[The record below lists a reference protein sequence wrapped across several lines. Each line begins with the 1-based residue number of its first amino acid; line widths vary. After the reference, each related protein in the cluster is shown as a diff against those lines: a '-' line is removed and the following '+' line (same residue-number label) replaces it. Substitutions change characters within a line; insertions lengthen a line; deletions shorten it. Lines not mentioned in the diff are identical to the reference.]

1 MKATSKGI
9 KDLLENEIFSNLIKI
24 EEVVLELNIPAEH
37 NEYTISEAIVDIEN
51 MRDILIKA
59 INDEVLDMYTF
70 QSRDHLSQHLK
81 RVRDGIGKIAHN
93 KTLSINPHTVPTFLA
108 DTQKTKEYVFTT
120 LNLDNKV
127 NGLYEYKSKIKELV
141 DVQEKYNSLLV
152 ELERADGIY
161 ENTKNEIETIR
172 VNYSESQNL
181 VDKFTQINDKFEKHI
196 AGMENTTSE
205 IHECF
210 TQVERDS
217 TEINEFVDTIHTQ
230 EVKLAKAE
238 EETNN
243 LINENKELDKKA
255 RELLGLAVGS
265 ALGKTFNERKDELK
279 KSERYWNFAT
289 FCSMGLLLI
298 AAVLVYIEL
307 YNGVAGNT
315 VAASKISLLIPVS
328 AAVWFTASNHNRERK
343 LLEEYAFKSS
353 ISLSLDSYR
362 KVLNEELSDNEKE
375 KISDFLINSIEKIYS
390 SPLENISKHS
400 PDGDKLEVTLME
412 RAAKIFR

>member
-9 KDLLENEIFSNLIKI
+9 KDILESETFSNLIKI
-24 EEVVLELNIPAEH
+24 QEIVLELNIPPEH

-59 INDEVLDMYTF
+59 TNDEILDMYTF
-70 QSRDHLSQHLK
+70 QSRQILLKYLNAMRSQIDH
-81 RVRDGIGKIAHN
+81 IAPPN
-93 KTLSINPHTVPTFLA
+93 VENSNRNVVPAFL
-108 DTQKTKEYVFTT
+108 DNTQKTKEYVFST
-120 LNLDNKV
+120 LNLDHRV
-127 NGLYEYKSKIKELV
+127 NDLYEYNSKIQKLAN
-141 DVQEKYNSLLV
+141 VQEKYNSLLV

-161 ENTKNEIETIR
+161 ENTKNKIETIR
-172 VNYSESQNL
+172 ENYSESQNL
-181 VDKFTQINDKFEKHI
+181 VDKFTQINGKFEKHI
-196 AGMENTTSE
+196 GGMENTASE

-210 TQVERDS
+210 IQVERDS
-217 TEINEFVDTIHTQ
+217 AEIEKFVDTINTQ
-230 EVKLAKAE
+230 EVRLAKAE

-243 LINENKELDKKA
+243 LINGNKKLDKKA

-279 KSERYWNFAT
+279 TSERYWNIAT

-307 YNGVAGNT
+307 YNGTAGNT

-400 PDGDKLEVTLME
+400 PDGDKVEVSLVE
-412 RAAKIFR
+412 KIVKMVR

>member
-9 KDLLENEIFSNLIKI
+9 KDLLENETFSNLIKV
-24 EEVVLELNIPAEH
+24 EETVLELNIPAEH

-81 RVRDGIGKIAHN
+81 RVRNGIGKIASN
-93 KTLSINPHTVPTFLA
+93 KTLSIDSNTVPIFLD
-108 DTQKTKEYVFTT
+108 DTQKTKEYVFAT
-120 LNLDNKV
+120 LNLDNRV
-127 NGLYEYKSKIKELV
+127 NDLYEYKIKTKELFN
-141 DVQEKYNSLLV
+141 VQEKYNSLLV

-172 VNYSESQNL
+172 ENYSESQNF
-181 VDKFTQINDKFEKHI
+181 VDKFSQMNDKFEKHI
-196 AGMENTTSE
+196 GGMEDTASD

-210 TQVERDS
+210 TQVKRDS
-217 TEINEFVDTIHTQ
+217 AEINEFVDTINTQ
-230 EVKLAKAE
+230 EVKLAKAA

-243 LINENKELDKKA
+243 LINGNKELDKKA
-255 RELLGLAVGS
+255 RDLLGLAVGS
-265 ALGKTFNERKDELK
+265 ALGKTFNERKEDLK
-279 KSERYWNFAT
+279 KSERYWNIAT

-362 KVLNEELSDNEKE
+362 KVLSEELLDDDGE
-375 KISDFLINSIEKIYS
+375 KISNFLINSIEKIYS

-400 PDGDKLEVTLME
+400 PDGDKVEVSLVERLMNL
-412 RAAKIFR
+412 RK

>member
-172 VNYSESQNL
+172 ENYSESQNF
-181 VDKFTQINDKFEKHI
+181 VDKFSQMNDKFEKHI
-196 AGMENTTSE
+196 GGMEDTASD

-210 TQVERDS
+210 TQVKRDS
-217 TEINEFVDTIHTQ
+217 AEINEFVDTINTQ
-230 EVKLAKAE
+230 EVKLAKAA

-243 LINENKELDKKA
+243 LINGNKELDKKA
-255 RELLGLAVGS
+255 RDLLGLAVGS
-265 ALGKTFNERKDELK
+265 ALGKTFNERKEDLK
-279 KSERYWNFAT
+279 KSERYWNIAT

-362 KVLNEELSDNEKE
+362 KVLSEELLDDDGE
-375 KISDFLINSIEKIYS
+375 KISNFLINSIEKIYS

-400 PDGDKLEVTLME
+400 PDGDKVEVSLVERLMNL
-412 RAAKIFR
+412 RK

>member
-9 KDLLENEIFSNLIKI
+9 KDLLENETFSNLIKV
-24 EEVVLELNIPAEH
+24 EETVLELNIPAEH

-81 RVRDGIGKIAHN
+81 RVRNGIGKITSN
-93 KTLSINPHTVPTFLA
+93 KTLSIDSNTVPIFLD

-127 NGLYEYKSKIKELV
+127 NGLYEYKSKIKELA

-181 VDKFTQINDKFEKHI
+181 VDKFSNINNKFEKHI
-196 AGMENTTSE
+196 GGMEDTASDV
-205 IHECF
+205 HEYF
-210 TQVERDS
+210 IQVERDS
-217 TEINEFVDTIHTQ
+217 AEINEFVDTIHTQ

-238 EETNN
+238 EETNK
-243 LINENKELDKKA
+243 LINGNKELDQKA

-279 KSERYWNFAT
+279 KSEKYWHRVT
-289 FCSMGLLLI
+289 FGSIGLLLL
-298 AAVLVYIEL
+298 AAGLVYHEL
-307 YNGVAGNT
+307 YSGTAGNT
-315 VAASKISLLIPVS
+315 ILASKISLLVPVS

-362 KVLNEELSDNEKE
+362 KVLNEELSEDEND

-400 PDGDKLEVTLME
+400 SDGDKVEVSLVE
-412 RAAKIFR
+412 KIAKMVR

>member
-9 KDLLENEIFSNLIKI
+9 KDLLENETFSNLIKV
-24 EEVVLELNIPAEH
+24 EETVLELNIPAEH

-81 RVRDGIGKIAHN
+81 RVRNGIGKITSN
-93 KTLSINPHTVPTFLA
+93 KTLSIDSNTVPIFLD
-108 DTQKTKEYVFTT
+108 DTQKTKEYVFAT
-120 LNLDNKV
+120 LNLDNRV
-127 NGLYEYKSKIKELV
+127 NDLYEYKIKTKELFN
-141 DVQEKYNSLLV
+141 VQEKYNSLLV

-172 VNYSESQNL
+172 ENYSESQNF
-181 VDKFTQINDKFEKHI
+181 VDKFSQMNDKFEKHI
-196 AGMENTTSE
+196 GGMEDAASD

-210 TQVERDS
+210 TQVKRDS
-217 TEINEFVDTIHTQ
+217 AEINEFVDTINTQ
-230 EVKLAKAE
+230 EVKLAKAA

-243 LINENKELDKKA
+243 LINGNKELDKKA
-255 RELLGLAVGS
+255 RDLLGLAVGS
-265 ALGKTFNERKDELK
+265 ALGKTFNERKEDLK
-279 KSERYWNFAT
+279 KSERYWNIAT

-362 KVLNEELSDNEKE
+362 KVLSEELLDDDGE
-375 KISDFLINSIEKIYS
+375 KISNFLINSIEKIYS

-400 PDGDKLEVTLME
+400 PDGDKVEVSLVERLMNL
-412 RAAKIFR
+412 RK